1 MREHSELS
9 RLSLYLR
16 DPYSRTT
23 RERRQVGGNLRR
35 EDRRISERRR
45 GGLDLIGPN
54 RQSLGRLKAA

>member
-45 GGLDLIGPN
+45 GGG
-54 RQSLGRLKAA
+54 SLYARK